1 MRSSCRTLLMLA
13 TALVVAAATT
23 TSGDTAAV
31 ATVTSVAGSATAGA
45 GARGLAL
52 RSAVARDE
60 AIETEADGK
69 LSLLVGGDAAVD
81 LCGDTRLAFED
92 RGKADVVRV
101 ESGELRAFVAPRAA
115 DARLEIHTPAAVAV
129 ILGTIVHTSVD
140 PLTGSTRFVSR
151 DNPVRVQSA
160 IPGVQGQT
168 TICCGEEVT
177 VEKGAKPSAK
187 RKLDAKQLAAL
198 GGCFEGLADA
208 AAASDRVA
216 AERSALDRMAEAD
229 AAKAP
234 LPAVGSADMP
244 EAPIDPVNPGDV
256 CYPPDCGETDRLQ
269 RSPNSPGP
277 LAPTGTVVLPQQPA
291 NP

>member
-1 MRSSCRTLLMLA
+1 MLA
-13 TALVVAAATT
+13 TALAVASATN

-45 GARGLAL
+45 ESRGLVL
-52 RSAVARDE
+52 RSAIASNE

-81 LCGDTRLAFED
+81 LCGDTRLALED
-92 RGKADVVRV
+92 RGQAEVVRV
-101 ESGELRAFVAPRAA
+101 DSGELRAFVAPRAA

-151 DNPVRVQSA
+151 DNPVRVESA
-160 IPGVQGQT
+160 IAGVAGQT

-177 VEKGAKPSAK
+177 VEKGGKPSAK
-187 RKLDAKQLAAL
+187 RKLDARQLAAL
-198 GGCFEGLADA
+198 GECFEGLADA
-208 AAASDRVA
+208 AAASDRLA

-229 AAKAP
+229 ASKAP
-234 LPAVGSADMP
+234 LPPVGAADMP
-244 EAPIDPVNPGDV
+244 DVQIDPVNPGDV
-256 CYPPDCGETDRLQ
+256 CYPPDCGETPDELQ
-269 RSPNSPGP
+269 RSPNDPNTLP
-277 LAPTGTVVLPQQPA
+277 PTGAVALPQQPA
-291 NP
+291 AGGPANP